1 MLNTL
6 VTRSISL
13 AVIGLALVQT
23 PIIVP
28 ACYAQWAP
36 NGVRLSTSTF
46 NYGGVP
52 VADGR
57 GGAFVS
63 LFDPVPSRGIV
74 QGLSSD
80 GRAGLGAGFGQ
91 DGFRPYIGPTE
102 FAGNGVANVC
112 RNADG
117 SATVAVEDSISWTTR
132 LTRDGAV
139 MPGWPRLAPIG
150 DHFFEQSY
158 VVPASGG
165 ANLIFYPRTR
175 SGNILCSRMEVN
187 GEPAAGLPDTGRVVV
202 HVPPDTFMTLEEVVA
217 DPAGGAWLSCGA
229 TSGSISS
236 RTPIDAWITRVRYDG
251 GIDSTWG
258 NGHLVFAIPPA
269 NPRAAELAQDGSG
282 GVFVAWMDDRSG
294 AGVPYPQFED
304 YFDIYVTRIDS
315 DGHIA
320 HGWPLTGLPIC
331 TSPGRQMWPKITADG
346 TGGAFI
352 IWEPSGGQGTDIH
365 AQHVLADGTL
375 APGWPVDG
383 KRMFSG
389 FAGNVYDLAADGM
402 GGLFVAALS
411 RSDFHTDAVFAQ
423 HVNGHGD
430 FDTNWSARG
439 YNVDMTPLVDCD
451 EPAITTAE
459 PGSAIITWT
468 RGNGSFVAGFAQKLT
483 IGGVVAT
490 QLALTSSDAAPDHV
504 SLAWT
509 ASGDRVGS
517 ATVERRAPSGTW
529 IALATVEPDGEGRLS
544 YTDRA
549 ITPGACYDYRLS
561 WLAGNV
567 TVHSQESTILVPLPY
582 RFALAGARPNPAT
595 RRDLSV
601 AFTLAEAGPATLE
614 LYDVNGRRVAE
625 HAVGALGLGEHSL
638 RMGDTLGLSAGI
650 YWLRLTQGAKQAT
663 ARVAVVE

>member
-6 VTRSISL
+6 VTRPLSL
-13 AVIGLALVQT
+13 TVIVLALVQA
-23 PIIVP
+23 PIFAPV
-28 ACYAQWAP
+28 CYAQWAQ

-57 GGAFVS
+57 GGAFIS
-63 LFDPVPSRGIV
+63 LFDPLRSRGIV
-74 QGLSSD
+74 QSLSSD

-91 DGFRPYIGPTE
+91 DGFRPCIGPTD
-102 FAGNGVANVC
+102 FAGNGVTSVC

-117 SATVAVEDSISWTTR
+117 SATLTVEDSISWTTR
-132 LTRDGAV
+132 LTPDGGV

-150 DHFFEQSY
+150 NHFFEQSY
-158 VVPASGG
+158 VVPTSSG
-165 ANLIFYPRTR
+165 ANLMFFPATP
-175 SGNILCSRMEVN
+175 SGNILCSRLEVN
-187 GEPAAGLPDTGRVVV
+187 GEPSVGQPDSGRVVV
-202 HVPPDTFMTLEEVVA
+202 HVRRDTTLGLYQVQA
-217 DPAGGAWLSCGA
+217 DPSGGAWLACYAGVGEYTQHA
-229 TSGSISS
+229 
-236 RTPIDAWITRVRYDG
+236 PIQSWITKVRDDG
-251 GIDSTWG
+251 IVDSTWG
-258 NGHLVFAIPPA
+258 NGRLVFAVPPA
-269 NPRAAELAQDGSG
+269 GPRAQVIAPDGTG
-282 GVFVAWMDDRSG
+282 GVFIAWMDDRSG
-294 AGVPYPQFED
+294 ATVPFPQFEN
-304 YFDIYVTRIDS
+304 YYDIYATRIDS
-315 DGHIA
+315 HGHIA
-320 HGWPLTGLPIC
+320 QGWPLTGLPIC

-529 IALATVEPDGEGRLS
+529 IALATVEPDGEGRLC

-549 ITPGACYDYRLS
+549 ITPGARYDYRLS